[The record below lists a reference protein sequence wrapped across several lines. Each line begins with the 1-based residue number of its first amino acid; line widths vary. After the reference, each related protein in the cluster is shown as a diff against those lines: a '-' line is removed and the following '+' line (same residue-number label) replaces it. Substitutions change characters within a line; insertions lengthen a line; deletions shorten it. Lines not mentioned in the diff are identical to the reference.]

1 MSQRI
6 KTFCFTRWDFCRF
19 NRDISGKIRE
29 VKEQFV
35 IFSTLV
41 LTLLIFVL

>member
-19 NRDISGKIRE
+19 DRDISGKIRE
-29 VKEQFV
+29 VEEQFV

-41 LTLLIFVL
+41 LTLLIIVV